1 MENKVLDILS
11 MPYEE
16 AVIAVMAALGMNR
29 SAAELFVSISKG
41 EVEGDFVGV
50 TIPSESGGYRLDD
63 SETGFGLY
71 SKQ

>member
-1 MENKVLDILS
+1 MTGNIDVLS

-16 AVIAVMAALGMNR
+16 VVIAVMNALGMNR

-50 TIPSESGGYRLDD
+50 QAPTEPDEYQAL
-63 SETGFGLY
+63 
-71 SKQ
+71 